1 MFDSLQRRVSN
12 SKRGSGRVTR
22 YETFSD
28 VKETRTN
35 EKSIS
40 IKSKAACI
48 IYRSIAKK
56 RRATRGRTTLSYLIA
71 LSPASWPSP
80 DGRRERQRER
90 EREAGL
96 QIRSRPRRTATG
108 RPGTDRTAC
117 MVAYAPSATH
127 LRQGRDRAGE

>member
-90 EREAGL
+90 ERGRASDS
-96 QIRSRPRRTATG
+96 IATS
-108 RPGTDRTAC
+108 P
-117 MVAYAPSATH
+117 Y
-127 LRQGRDRAGE
+127 RDRPAGHRSNSLYGSVRAIRHSPPSGEGSRG